1 MIFREIMKK
10 RISYYLT
17 HPQIAVFALVAKL
30 SDRYAVEQ
38 QWKRCMDYP
47 LDLEHPKTYNEKL
60 QWLKLHDH
68 NPSYTTLVDKC
79 KVKKWVADKIGEEY
93 VIPTLAVWQNVD
105 DIDISSL
112 PNRFVLKCNHDS
124 GSVIVCKDKATFD
137 LNAAKEKFRKA
148 LKKNFYYHS
157 REWPY
162 KNVKPC
168 VFAEAYMEDEIAHD
182 LPDYKF
188 FCFDGEAKFLFIASE
203 RMNKNTET
211 RFDFF
216 DRQFNHIDVTN
227 GHPNADKLPEKPVS
241 YEQML
246 THADRLS
253 EGIPHVRVDFYEVN
267 GKVYFGEMTF
277 YHWGGLVPFNPRK
290 WDYIFGDMIKLPNEE

>member
-1 MIFREIMKK
+1 MKK
-10 RISYYLT
+10 SIAYYLT
-17 HPQIAVFALVAKL
+17 HPQIAMSALMAIL
-30 SDRYAVEQ
+30 SDRYAIEQ
-38 QWKRCMDYP
+38 QWKRCMDYS
-47 LDLEHPKTYNEKL
+47 LDLENPKTYNEKL

-68 NPSYTTLVDKC
+68 NPLYTTLVDKY
-79 KVKKWVADKIGEEY
+79 KVKRWVADIIGEEY
-93 VIPTLAVWQNVD
+93 VIPTLTMWHSAD

-112 PNRFVLKCNHDS
+112 PKRFVLKCNHDS
-124 GSVIVCKDKATFD
+124 GSVIVCKDKARFD
-137 LNAAKEKFRKA
+137 LNAAKELFKKA

-168 VFAEAYMEDEIAHD
+168 VFAEAYMEDETTHD

-188 FCFDGEAKFLFIASE
+188 FCFNGEAKSLFIASE
-203 RMNKNTET
+203 RMNNNTET

-246 THADRLS
+246 EIADKLS
-253 EGIPHVRVDFYEVN
+253 EGIPHVRVDLYEIN

-277 YHWGGLVPFNPRK
+277 YHWGGLVPFKPQK
-290 WDYIFGDMIKLPNEE
+290 WDYIFGDMLKLPNV